1 VVTPRRGGALALVAL
16 LAWTAAASAQ
26 PLTIA
31 AAGDVVKV
39 RAPGWPFLTAEPLAR
54 LKEGR
59 TVRVE
64 LTVLALAAPGKS
76 PVATIRQ
83 IFSVSYDLWEE
94 RFAVTAAGAHAVAAS
109 HLTEAAAEAWCIE
122 QLAVPIA
129 SLAGVDDR
137 RFWIRL
143 ECRILDGDAASGAD
157 EDAGLTLQRLI
168 DLLSRRRPAEPPARA
183 LDGGPFR
190 VPARGGGPASPR

>member
-1 VVTPRRGGALALVAL
+1 MTARAAALAFAAL
-16 LAWTAAASAQ
+16 LLASPAAAQTLA
-26 PLTIA
+26 IA
-31 AAGDVVKV
+31 TAGDAVKV
-39 RAPGWPFLTAEPLAR
+39 RAPGWSFLAAEPMAR

-64 LTVLALAAPGKS
+64 LVVLVLSAPGRS
-76 PVATIRQ
+76 PASALRQ

-94 RFAVTAAGAHAVAAS
+94 RFAVTTAGARAATVS
-109 HLTEAAAEAWCIE
+109 HLTAAAAEAWCLD

-129 SLAGVDDR
+129 ALGSVDRD

-143 ECRILDGDAASGAD
+143 ECRILDGAGAPDAD
-157 EDAGLTLQRLI
+157 DAGLTLQRLI
-168 DLLSRRRPAEPPARA
+168 DVLSRRGKADAAART

-190 VPARGGGPASPR
+190 VR